1 MSKASAL
8 RPMNGVMDLLSDL
21 PDRDTFAALLAREE
35 LRRSRTRESLAVA
48 VLDLDG
54 IRAINARHGAPAGTE
69 VLRRCAEAVSST
81 IRAVDQLARTGPD
94 DFSVLLHAADSR
106 SAQVWADRFELA
118 LEIHSR
124 DHPAAPVTCSVGFAD
139 SDEAPTL
146 LDVAV
151 RARKRMEVVQT
162 VRKLRRARG
171 GGL

>member
-1 MSKASAL
+1 
-8 RPMNGVMDLLSDL
+8 MNGAMDLLSDL

-35 LRRSRTRESLAVA
+35 LRRSRTHESLAVA

-54 IRAINARHGAPAGTE
+54 IRAINARHGAQAGTD

-81 IRAVDQLARTGPD
+81 IRAVDELARTGPD
-94 DFSVLLHAADSR
+94 DFSILLHAADSR
-106 SAQVWADRFELA
+106 SAEIWSERFEAA
-118 LEIHSR
+118 LETHIR

-146 LDVAV
+146 MEVAA

-171 GGL
+171 GGG